1 MFNEIIDDSEFLFR
15 GVVNVN
21 WDFENDRP
29 SSATFKDS
37 LGVSVDRD
45 GGRNQTECITELLLK
60 KNFIAIC
67 KVLTYD
73 VREIGAIVKYLPIIN
88 DNIFHSEIH
97 DSIEVIQLKGKKP
110 NKIRDKSTTVYKK

>member
-1 MFNEIIDDSEFLFR
+1 MFNENIDDNEFLFR

-37 LGVSVDRD
+37 FGVSVDRD
-45 GGRNQTECITELLLK
+45 GGRSQSECVSELLSK

-73 VREIGAIVKYLPIIN
+73 VREIGAIVKYLPIIP
-88 DNIFHSEIH
+88 DNVYHSEIH

-110 NKIRDKSTTVYKK
+110 NKIRDKSLTVFKK